1 MAHHAGM
8 AGAPTPEAIDR
19 DVRTLKE
26 AVRVVLGGYGG
37 TPSGDPKERLRAT
50 EWLHSFQRRDDAWSA
65 CVAVLG
71 APRGVADNQVGLN
84 EQIFASQALLYK
96 CRRRRAAISGDD
108 VGCLLQLALQ
118 FTGRGLRAV
127 LVQLCLGVCACAV
140 RHSGWDSSKVVP
152 DMVMYCQKAS
162 EDAGHGDPGPRVLM
176 LELLTVLPDEATARA
191 GISAPPERR
200 REFLWTLRQGGEAG
214 RLALGVLSQLM
225 EPGGLPAEGA
235 VGATLRC
242 ALAWMQLEAVERA
255 DMLASPV
262 MTLAVEALESPEAC
276 DDACELVTVSLEAF
290 TEPEAAEE
298 MLPRV
303 LTRAQALAN
312 APSEEVCRCLAM
324 VFASAACAYLPGI
337 LKPELG
343 GHWSSLL
350 QIMVGML
357 EHPSLEI
364 ASLALEF
371 WGMLGELLTETAA
384 GGRGPRS
391 PPLEE
396 SVRHA
401 CRVSML
407 RARYP
412 SDESG
417 GLGGMDEDSR
427 DELEDFRDQVQD
439 LLQTLI
445 MPAPPW
451 EQNQQR
457 SSSKGGGAAGTPSPP
472 RPGFHARGS
481 GVGGIS
487 SGRGW
492 ERAGGVNG
500 IGGAMSPDN
509 GAGMYP
515 GRRSSPSL
523 STAAATAA
531 VTPDGSRR
539 SNSDGGGSASSRR
552 RSLGEDGA
560 GMEMVLSPVQSG
572 LLEWLEGLAAS
583 STREALQE
591 QQQRRYSGTSSN
603 GTTGGGLDG
612 SISSGGS
619 GGADPSATAQAGGG
633 EGGGA
638 LLDGAAGGGGG
649 GGDWS
654 GVEVA
659 LRMLSAVTKAIN
671 LRDFCSPSPSSPAP
685 ALLGGA
691 GTNGDAATAAAAAFR
706 VYVPA
711 DGGVVGDGGRGTGA
725 TEALVEMLPSLPP
738 GRRELQRSAAV
749 LVGGL
754 AAWLARRPR
763 SLEPALQSVLGVLGL
778 EEEGG
783 GQAFMRDK
791 GEDHVGA
798 VALSKLVSAAGP
810 SLAAVPSLPTHLL
823 QRYLGLSAQLQSH
836 RLLRPRPVAE
846 GRRPPPGPPAP
857 AAQPLP
863 SEQLTVAGPAA
874 CRGTGSASFPWQAAG
889 DDRPLSLEQQRGS
902 AEAGGG
908 GKAADAAAA
917 ARPPPLHAG
926 SLRLFLGSICRML
939 GEAPRAG
946 AVLEQQRGGG
956 SGTGS
961 TLEVEEVLRA
971 LVEGEL
977 RCLGSVLDRRRELG
991 GGFG

>member
-1 MAHHAGM
+1 
-8 AGAPTPEAIDR
+8 
-19 DVRTLKE
+19 
-26 AVRVVLGGYGG
+26 
-37 TPSGDPKERLRAT
+37 
-50 EWLHSFQRRDDAWSA
+50 
-65 CVAVLG
+65 
-71 APRGVADNQVGLN
+71 
-84 EQIFASQALLYK
+84 
-96 CRRRRAAISGDD
+96 
-108 VGCLLQLALQ
+108 
-118 FTGRGLRAV
+118 
-127 LVQLCLGVCACAV
+127 
-140 RHSGWDSSKVVP
+140 
-152 DMVMYCQKAS
+152 
-162 EDAGHGDPGPRVLM
+162 
-176 LELLTVLPDEATARA
+176 VLPDEATARA

-200 REFLWTLRQGGEAG
+200 KKFLWTLRQGGEAG

-235 VGATLRC
+235 VGSTLRC

-262 MTLAVEALESPEAC
+262 MALALEALESPEAC

-303 LTRAQALAN
+303 LSRAQALAK

-401 CRVSML
+401 CRISML

-412 SDESG
+412 SDDGG

-427 DELEDFRDQVQD
+427 DELEDFRDQVQE

-481 GVGGIS
+481 GGGGIF

-500 IGGAMSPDN
+500 IGATMRPDN
-509 GAGMYP
+509 GPGMYP

-539 SNSDGGGSASSRR
+539 SNSDGGGSASGRR

-560 GMEMVLSPVQSG
+560 GMDMVLSPVQSG
-572 LLEWLEGLAAS
+572 LLEWLEGLAAT

-591 QQQRRYSGTSSN
+591 QQQRRYSGPSSN

-612 SISSGGS
+612 SINSGGS
-619 GGADPSATAQAGGG
+619 GGADPSATAQAGGR

-638 LLDGAAGGGGG
+638 LLHGAAGGGGR

-671 LRDFCSPSPSSPAP
+671 LRDFCSPSPSSAAP
-685 ALLGGA
+685 VLLGGA
-691 GTNGDAATAAAAAFR
+691 DTNGDAATTAAAAAAFWG
-706 VYVPA
+706 YVPA
-711 DGGVVGDGGRGTGA
+711 DSGVVGDGGRGTGA

-754 AAWLARRPR
+754 ATWLARRPR

-783 GQAFMRDK
+783 SQAFMRDK

-823 QRYLGLSAQLQSH
+823 QRYLGLSSQLQSH

-846 GRRPPPGPPAP
+846 GRGPPTGPAAP

-863 SEQLTVAGPAA
+863 SERLTVSGPAA
-874 CRGTGSASFPWQAAG
+874 CRGTGSASLPWQAAG
-889 DDRPLSLEQQRGS
+889 DDRPLSLEQQRRS

-961 TLEVEEVLRA
+961 TVEVVEVLRA
-971 LVEGEL
+971 LVEVEL
-977 RCLGSVLDRRRELG
+977 RCLGSVLERRQELG
-991 GGFG
+991 EER

>member
-1 MAHHAGM
+1 
-8 AGAPTPEAIDR
+8 
-19 DVRTLKE
+19 
-26 AVRVVLGGYGG
+26 
-37 TPSGDPKERLRAT
+37 
-50 EWLHSFQRRDDAWSA
+50 
-65 CVAVLG
+65 
-71 APRGVADNQVGLN
+71 
-84 EQIFASQALLYK
+84 
-96 CRRRRAAISGDD
+96 
-108 VGCLLQLALQ
+108 
-118 FTGRGLRAV
+118 
-127 LVQLCLGVCACAV
+127 
-140 RHSGWDSSKVVP
+140 
-152 DMVMYCQKAS
+152 
-162 EDAGHGDPGPRVLM
+162 
-176 LELLTVLPDEATARA
+176 
-191 GISAPPERR
+191 
-200 REFLWTLRQGGEAG
+200 
-214 RLALGVLSQLM
+214 
-225 EPGGLPAEGA
+225 
-235 VGATLRC
+235 
-242 ALAWMQLEAVERA
+242 
-255 DMLASPV
+255 
-262 MTLAVEALESPEAC
+262 
-276 DDACELVTVSLEAF
+276 
-290 TEPEAAEE
+290 

-303 LTRAQALAN
+303 LARAQALAN

-343 GHWSSLL
+343 GHWGSLL

-412 SDESG
+412 SDDGG
-417 GLGGMDEDSR
+417 GLRGMDEDSR
-427 DELEDFRDQVQD
+427 DELEDFRDQVHE

-451 EQNQQR
+451 EQNQQQR
-457 SSSKGGGAAGTPSPP
+457 SSSKGAGGAAGTPSPP
-472 RPGFHARGS
+472 RPGLHARGS
-481 GVGGIS
+481 S

-492 ERAGGVNG
+492 EGAGGLNG
-500 IGGAMSPDN
+500 AGAAMSPDN
-509 GAGMYP
+509 GTGLYT

-523 STAAATAA
+523 SSVGAAAV

-539 SNSDGGGSASSRR
+539 SNSDGGGGITSGGRR

-560 GMEMVLSPVQSG
+560 GMDMVLSPVQSG

-583 STREALQE
+583 SAREALQQ

-603 GTTGGGLDG
+603 GTTGGLDG
-612 SISSGGS
+612 SISSS
-619 GGADPSATAQAGGG
+619 GGGGGPDPSATTQAVG

-638 LLDGAAGGGGG
+638 LLDGAAGGG
-649 GGDWS
+649 DWS

-659 LRMLSAVTKAIN
+659 LRMLGAVTKAIN
-671 LRDFCSPSPSSPAP
+671 LRDCCSPPPSSAAPAAAA

-691 GTNGDAATAAAAAFR
+691 GANGDAVTAAAAAPFR
-706 VYVPA
+706 GLVPA
-711 DGGVVGDGGRGTGA
+711 DGGVVGGGGRGTGA

-778 EEEGG
+778 EEEEGG

-823 QRYLGLSAQLQSH
+823 QRYLGLSAQLQRH

-846 GRRPPPGPPAP
+846 GRGP
-857 AAQPLP
+857 AAAAAAAAGPAQLLP
-863 SEQLTVAGPAA
+863 SERLAVAGPAA
-874 CRGTGSASFPWQAAG
+874 FHGTGSASFSWQG
-889 DDRPLSLEQQRGS
+889 VDNDRPLSLEQQQQQQHRGGGS
-902 AEAGGG
+902 AEVGAGGE
-908 GKAADAAAA
+908 AVADAAA

-926 SLRLFLGSICRML
+926 SLRLFLGCICRML
-939 GEAPRAG
+939 GEAPRTG
-946 AVLEQQRGGG
+946 AVLEQHRAGGGG

-961 TLEVEEVLRA
+961 TGEVEEVLRA

-977 RCLGSVLDRRRELG
+977 RCLGSVLDRRREL
-991 GGFG
+991 